1 MPTLNVR
8 DVPKPVYERVRRLA
22 RQDKRSMSQ
31 EVLWIL
37 EEYLRKDRVRKGET
51 EAWQGAELLR
61 EKVRAY
67 LAPLSSEEMVRLV
80 REDRDR

>member
-22 RQDKRSMSQ
+22 RQDKRSLSQ
-31 EVLWIL
+31 QVLWIL
-37 EEYLRKDRVRKGET
+37 EDYLKKDRRRRSEM

-61 EKVRAY
+61 EKVRVT
-67 LAPLSSEEMVRLV
+67 LAPLSTQEMVRLI

>member
-8 DVPKPVYERVRRLA
+8 DVPKPIYERIRKLA
-22 RQDKRSMSQ
+22 ERDKRSLSQ

-37 EEYLRKDRVRKGET
+37 ERHVEGVERGYARA
-51 EAWQGAELLR
+51 EAWQEGELLR
-61 EKVRAY
+61 EKARRY
-67 LAPLSSEEMVRLV
+67 MTPLTSDEMVRLI

>member
-22 RQDKRSMSQ
+22 HQDKRSLSQ

-37 EEYLRKDRVRKGET
+37 EDYLRKDRMRKSEV

-67 LAPLSSEEMVRLV
+67 LAPLTTGEMARLV